1 MVATYILQF
10 VSDTVHV
17 QVMHSS
23 LYCALFFI
31 GTVVERICHL
41 VIVIA
46 LRIST
51 VSKRGDIEDKT
62 LEFSPTFTH
71 QVFGDR

>member
-1 MVATYILQF
+1 MYRLCTLLC
-10 VSDTVHV
+10 TVLC
-17 QVMHSS
+17 S
-23 LYCALFFI
+23 LLGRWWWKGLCTF
-31 GTVVERICHL
+31 GDL

>member
-1 MVATYILQF
+1 MLCTSCAFFPVLCF
-10 VSDTVHV
+10 V
-17 QVMHSS
+17 
-23 LYCALFFI
+23 LFLGGGGGKDF
-31 GTVVERICHL
+31 VHL

-71 QVFGDR
+71 QVFGER

>member
-1 MVATYILQF
+1 MLCTSYAFFPVLCF
-10 VSDTVHV
+10 V
-17 QVMHSS
+17 
-23 LYCALFFI
+23 LYRGGGGGKKDF
-31 GTVVERICHL
+31 VHL

-46 LRIST
+46 LHIST

-71 QVFGDR
+71 QVFGER